1 MLGKR
6 VHFDNLYLEEP
17 RQYGGF
23 LMYQVGDLNCK
34 GEYQVDKH
42 IQHCHEITYVVSGS
56 GTFEKDGKF
65 YRVKSGDIFLS
76 PYESTHT
83 VMSSE
88 GDPIRYYYLGFMFDK
103 THPDYEKY
111 AGIERLLTNL
121 KTPLIHDDIRVHN
134 LFSIMF
140 NEIVMDYENKGIVIR
155 DCIELLLL
163 FIERSYFPK
172 PANTKKERI
181 SEKKEYIVYEIIN
194 YIDNNI
200 FNIQALTE
208 ISQYVGYSY
217 AYISQVFSNTM
228 GISLSMY
235 YQNSRFQKAVELLSG
250 GIGITQVAD
259 MLGYDSLYSFSR
271 AFKKHFG
278 LAPSNYVK
286 TVLKK

>member
-17 RQYGGF
+17 KQYGAF
-23 LMYQVGDLNCK
+23 LIYQVGDLNCK
-34 GEYQVDKH
+34 GEYKVEQHV
-42 IQHCHEITYVVSGS
+42 QHCHEITYIVSGT

-83 VMSSE
+83 VISSE
-88 GDPIRYYYLGFMFDK
+88 EDPIRYYYLGFMLDK
-103 THPDYEKY
+103 SHPDYEKY
-111 AGIERLLTNL
+111 AHFEKLLEDL
-121 KTPLIHDDIRVHN
+121 KSPLLHDDIRVHN

-140 NEIVMDYENKGIVIR
+140 NEIVMDYENKESVLK
-155 DCIELLLL
+155 DCIELLLI

-172 PANTKKERI
+172 PVNMKSRRMNA
-181 SEKKEYIVYEIIN
+181 KKEYIVYEIIN

-200 FNIQALTE
+200 FNIQSLTE
-208 ISQYVGYSY
+208 ISQYIGYSY

-228 GISLSMY
+228 GISLGAY
-235 YQNSRFQKAVELLSG
+235 YQNSRFQKAVELLECG
-250 GIGITQVAD
+250 VGITQMAD
-259 MLGYDSLYSFSR
+259 MLGFDSIYSFSR
-271 AFKKHFG
+271 AFKRHFG